1 MTNDAKQPAVDGDLT
16 IPIHQEQVDVSIR
29 TVDTGRGVRVTT
41 SVTEHPFEVDE
52 TLLHDEVEI
61 SHVAV
66 DQFVTGADVPA
77 PRYEGDTYI
86 IPIIEE
92 VLVVERR
99 LRIKEEV
106 HITKVKREDR
116 HTETVFLKAEQVR
129 VERFDDASDT

>member
-1 MTNDAKQPAVDGDLT
+1 MTSDAKQPAVDGDVT
-16 IPIHQEQVDVSIR
+16 IPVHQEQVDVSIR

-41 SVTEHPFEVDE
+41 SVAEHPFDIDE
-52 TLLHDEVEI
+52 SLHHDEVEI
-61 SHVAV
+61 SHVAIG
-66 DQFVTGADVPA
+66 QFVTGAAPA

-116 HTETVFLKAEQVR
+116 HTETVFLKAEEVR

>member
-1 MTNDAKQPAVDGDLT
+1 MTSNANQPAVEGDLT
-16 IPIHQEQVDVSIR
+16 IPVHQEQVDVSIR

-52 TLLHDEVEI
+52 TLHRDDVEI

-66 DQFVTGADVPA
+66 GQFVTGTDVPA

-116 HTETVFLKAEQVR
+116 HTETVFLKAEEVR

>member
-1 MTNDAKQPAVDGDLT
+1 MTSNAKQPAVEGDLT
-16 IPIHQEQVDVSIR
+16 IPVHQEQVDVSIR
-29 TVDTGRGVRVTT
+29 TIDTGRGVRVTT
-41 SVTEHPFEVDE
+41 SVTEQPFEVDE
-52 TLLHDEVEI
+52 TLHRDDVEI

-66 DQFVTGADVPA
+66 GQFVTGTDVPA
-77 PRYEGDTYI
+77 ARYEGDTYI

-116 HTETVFLKAEQVR
+116 HTEIVFLKTEEVR
-129 VERFDDASDT
+129 IERFNDASDT

>member
-1 MTNDAKQPAVDGDLT
+1 MTSNAKQPAVEGDLT
-16 IPIHQEQVDVSIR
+16 IPVHQEQVDVSIR

-41 SVTEHPFEVDE
+41 SVTEHPFEVGE
-52 TLLHDEVEI
+52 TLHRDDVGI
-61 SHVAV
+61 SRVAV
-66 DQFVTGADVPA
+66 GQFVTGTDVPA

-116 HTETVFLKAEQVR
+116 HTETVFLKAEEVR

>member
-1 MTNDAKQPAVDGDLT
+1 MTSDAKQPAVEGDLT
-16 IPIHQEQVDVSIR
+16 IPLHQEQVDVSIR

-41 SVTEHPFEVDE
+41 SVSEHPFEVDE
-52 TLLHDEVEI
+52 TLHHDDVEI

-66 DQFVTGADVPA
+66 GQFVTGTDVPA